1 MGTGQG
7 ADEGS
12 RSPKWAHRQ
21 GSSLARFE
29 FAKPTVAQLF
39 VRFLFAF
46 PFFFSYQCRS
56 RRPRSEQDRLPRSMD
71 LTVVMEG
78 GDLVNSDDDAEC
90 TVSDP
95 PLAMEGEGV
104 VAESSVR
111 CKMANP
117 LELDFRRAGL
127 HLKAIKALADVVSKR
142 AALPT
147 PADLEGGKYGPTG
160 GFARLPWRASLTPP
174 QGSRRKP
181 LLKLIEE
188 FLEDLVDLDLDEVQ
202 LQDAPPAAAEVGLAD
217 EDDDDVA
224 RLRALEERDF
234 QTQVEEAEREY
245 AVDVEAAAKRERD
258 EVKEALAA
266 VHTSNMKALQ
276 ERLGAVKRAR
286 TAPSP
291 LLTESR
297 IARMDK
303 GVPRPVAQPVR
314 PGDLRPAAPPPDVE
328 RPVRVEAE
336 N

>member
-1 MGTGQG
+1 
-7 ADEGS
+7 
-12 RSPKWAHRQ
+12 
-21 GSSLARFE
+21 LAVE
-29 FAKPTVAQLF
+29 A
-39 VRFLFAF
+39 
-46 PFFFSYQCRS
+46 
-56 RRPRSEQDRLPRSMD
+56 
-71 LTVVMEG
+71 
-78 GDLVNSDDDAEC
+78 
-90 TVSDP
+90 
-95 PLAMEGEGV
+95 EGV
-104 VAESSVR
+104 VAESSARRKV
-111 CKMANP
+111 ANP
-117 LELDFRRAGL
+117 LELDFRRVGL
-127 HLKAIKALADVVSKR
+127 HLKAIKALADVASKR
-142 AALPT
+142 ATLPRT
-147 PADLEGGKYGPTG
+147 RADLEGRKVWTDR
-160 GFARLPWRASLTPP
+160 RLRSLAVACDLNPP

-188 FLEDLVDLDLDEVQ
+188 FREDLVDLDLDEVQ
-202 LQDAPPAAAEVGLAD
+202 LQDAPPDAADEVGLAD

-245 AVDVEAAAKRERD
+245 AVDFEAAAKRERD